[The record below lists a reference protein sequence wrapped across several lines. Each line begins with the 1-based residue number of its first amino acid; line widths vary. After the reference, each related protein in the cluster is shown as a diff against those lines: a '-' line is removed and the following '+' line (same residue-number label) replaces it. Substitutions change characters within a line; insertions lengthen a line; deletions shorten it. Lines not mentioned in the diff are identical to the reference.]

1 MSVPTA
7 SPRSCLSVPGSSPRM
22 LAKAFASGADEIVI
36 DLEDAV
42 AIDAKENARA
52 EVVAFLSAQ
61 GASRRVAVRINSVGS
76 SWCHDDLIALGGL
89 ERPPASVVVPKVE
102 SSGDIA
108 FVERLLTGVTG
119 QPPGTGIRLQALI
132 ESAAGL
138 VAVDEIAAS
147 GTSVEALILGYA
159 DLAASLGRDPA
170 AGYWDP
176 ARERL
181 LWAARAHGLRAV
193 DGPHLGVGLDDDFQA
208 HLRAAGSSGFD
219 GKWVI
224 HPAQIDAVN
233 AAFSPDTAQIDWAE
247 RVLATLAAGERDGL
261 GAVALDGAMLDEAV
275 AVRARQLLSRHSL
288 ARNGGTP

>member
-1 MSVPTA
+1 MSTSPM

-22 LAKAFASGADEIVI
+22 LAKAAASDADEIVI

-42 AIDAKENARA
+42 SVDAKDDARA
-52 EVVAFLSAQ
+52 EVLTFLSTQ
-61 GASRRVAVRINSVGS
+61 ETDRRFAVRVNAVGTP
-76 SWCHDDLIALGGL
+76 WCHADLIALGAL

-119 QPPGTGIRLQALI
+119 RVAGTGIRVQALI
-132 ESAAGL
+132 ESASGL
-138 VAVDEIAAS
+138 VAVDEIAGAGAS
-147 GTSVEALILGYA
+147 IEALILGYA
-159 DLAASLGRDPA
+159 DLSASLGRDPTD
-170 AGYWDP
+170 GSWEP

-193 DGPHLGVGLDDDFQA
+193 DGPHLGIGTDEDFHVGVRTA
-208 HLRAAGSSGFD
+208 STSGFD

-233 AAFSPDTAQIDWAE
+233 AAFSPDAAQVDWAG
-247 RVLATLAAGERDGL
+247 RVLAALAAGEQDGL
-261 GAVALDGAMLDEAV
+261 GAVALDGAMLDEAI
-275 AVRARQLLSRHSL
+275 AVRARQVLSRDSL
-288 ARNGGTP
+288 SRSGPR